1 MSEVPVLVFDVVCFR
16 IKVLVENG
24 TKEGHQ
30 ILMEAR
36 ETLLKVLPVDEKRDG
51 KITSFLL

>member
-1 MSEVPVLVFDVVCFR
+1 M
-16 IKVLVENG
+16 ENG

-36 ETLLKVLPVDEKRDG
+36 HTLLKVLPVDEKSDG
-51 KITSFLL
+51 EKYILLTLAVDK

>member
-1 MSEVPVLVFDVVCFR
+1 M
-16 IKVLVENG
+16 ENG

-36 ETLLKVLPVDEKRDG
+36 ETLLKVLPADDG
-51 KITSFLL
+51 ISFLL

>member
-1 MSEVPVLVFDVVCFR
+1 MTCEIFPQ
-16 IKVLVENG
+16 VLVENG

-36 ETLLKVLPVDEKRDG
+36 HTLLNVG
-51 KITSFLL
+51 KYSKKLLY

>member
-1 MSEVPVLVFDVVCFR
+1 M
-16 IKVLVENG
+16 ENG

-36 ETLLKVLPVDEKRDG
+36 ETVLKVLPIDDLYVKNN
-51 KITSFLL
+51 FLY